1 MNTGAGSDSD
11 DHLQLEECALGSDDD
26 TESGRRPPWTRSWR
40 STEPDTLA
48 VYRTSLPSHAIDK
61 RNQVG
66 YTNGHL
72 FSNNYDLYRCGH
84 SMRSQLVL
92 CRSQRCKVQQERS
105 DDDDTGAPLPCPC
118 LYKFKLCLSSDLCE
132 VFQQGVHMMDINDPP
147 TPVKRKLTQEMKNY
161 IVGSLSAGE
170 KTTATRLYTL
180 ICTLVDNNAMTGPAP
195 KGTQMRDFVKNWRKN
210 PKDSMAPLIA
220 LCDGRRYDQQD
231 PATLLD
237 TEMVILCDS
246 QPNSHPGDTGLVSYF
261 GDGSTSYPLRVGMTC
276 LRMMK
281 NYIDE
286 QNSPNCTS
294 ILQIDGT
301 HNMAINEYVVFAFGY
316 SDLSGHYYP
325 MAYFCTSQKR
335 AIDIGWCIQYIQ
347 RVCMDV
353 SGVPFSPEFVMMDA
367 KKRRSTLVSRSCR
380 MQLC

>member
-180 ICTLVDNNAMTGPAP
+180 ICTLVDKNAMTGPAP

-281 NYIDE
+281 SYIDE